1 MIGRLVGKLV
11 LKQAPLLLLDVNGV
25 CYELEAPMT
34 TFYDL
39 PDLGVTL
46 TLHTHM
52 LVREDAQ
59 LLYGFLEYSDRLI
72 FRTLIKIN
80 GVGAKLALALM
91 SNMTGADM
99 VLAINNDDVER
110 FIKVPGVGKKTAARL
125 MIELKDKFE
134 SLQISGINGSEG
146 SAPANINRILQ
157 QEKADPVRDAVS
169 ALMSLGYKPP
179 EASRMVSRVDSKGLA
194 SDEIIKR
201 ALRSVTAT
209 A

>member
-1 MIGRLVGKLV
+1 M
-11 LKQAPLLLLDVNGV
+11 
-25 CYELEAPMT
+25 
-34 TFYDL
+34 
-39 PDLGVTL
+39 
-46 TLHTHM
+46 
-52 LVREDAQ
+52 
-59 LLYGFLEYSDRLI
+59 
-72 FRTLIKIN
+72 
-80 GVGAKLALALM
+80 ALALM